1 MATTPK
7 PTSPA
12 LGRFT
17 SANKE
22 ARTNYNADTAR
33 RERASGILAPNEVSG
48 EYDAGRLLTT
58 TLGGVMRALTIEDL
72 HQFRKSVR
80 TLGKKFKGGITA
92 KSVIDM
98 SLQVDRDRAN
108 QEITM
113 AVPVQLYA
121 GRIHFLTNAGPKSDV
136 TRHHVHI
143 ELLNYSAAISSPAKP
158 SELVKMM
165 TTGPLKL
172 DCDCGRHTFWYRFI
186 ATSGNFNAG
195 RPENGFPKIRNP
207 NLTGVACKHVLRV
220 MQQLSSPAVRMRL
233 EKMVESGRKSV
244 TPTRTTITKAEAKA
258 IADQQAAQNGWKRNK
273 VESNGERQLRLA
285 QQRSIQAVVQR
296 SMVKA
301 KTIEPKQIDAAKK
314 KFIAQAQ
321 KLAALGVLTA
331 KQLQVMIAKLK

>member
-7 PTSPA
+7 PGHAA

-22 ARTNYNADTAR
+22 ARDRYHADTAR
-33 RERASGILAPNEVSG
+33 REGASRILNPNEVSG
-48 EYDAGRLLTT
+48 EYDAGRLLST
-58 TLGGVMRALTIEDL
+58 TLGGIERMLTIEDL
-72 HQFRKSVR
+72 HTFRKNVKA
-80 TLGKKFKGGITA
+80 LGKKFKGGITA

-98 SLQVDRDRAN
+98 SLKVDRDRSN
-108 QEITM
+108 KEITM

-121 GRIHFLTNAGPKSDV
+121 GRVHFMTNAGPKSDV

-158 SELVKMM
+158 AELVKMM
-165 TTGPLKL
+165 ATGPLKL

-207 NLTGVACKHVLRV
+207 NLAGVACKHVLRV
-220 MQQLSSPAVRMRL
+220 MQQLSSPGVRKQL
-233 EKMVESGRKSV
+233 EKMVESGRKGV
-244 TPTRTTITKAEAKA
+244 TPTRTVVSKAEAKA
-258 IADQQAAQNGWKRNK
+258 LADQQAAQTGWKRNQ
-273 VESNGERQLRLA
+273 VESNAERQARLA
-285 QQRSIQAVVQR
+285 QQRGVQTVVQR

-301 KTIEPKQIDAAKK
+301 KAIAPKMVDAAKK

-321 KLAALGVLTA
+321 KLAAMGVLTA
-331 KQLQVMIAKLK
+331 KQLAAMLAKLK